1 MFKRKH
7 YSQMVNYE
15 LALVA
20 KKVKDCPFEDW
31 RVSGH
36 LMERM
41 IDKGI
46 NPLEIAEA
54 IMSFSVIEYKLYH
67 EGEERVLIRGTT
79 SHQGYQV
86 CVVLGVTKRMVV
98 TAWKNH
104 IKDNHSTIDMSEYDA
119 HLVIK

>member
-1 MFKRKH
+1 MFSRKH
-7 YSQMVNYE
+7 CSQMKERE
-15 LALVA
+15 LTVVT

-54 IMSFSVIEYKLYH
+54 IMSFSVIEYKLFH
-67 EGEERVLIRGTT
+67 GGEERVLIRGNRTNA
-79 SHQGYQV
+79 GYQV
-86 CVVLGVTKRMVV
+86 CVVLGTSTKRIV
-98 TAWKNH
+98 TAWKNRAG
-104 IKDNHSTIDMSEYDA
+104 DNHETIKMSEYDA